1 MADFNQG
8 TLPSGTTFE
17 ITSVTGSLGCSV
29 SCFELD
35 SNGVL
40 KVKSGTVF
48 SNEVNSNHW
57 SPEADANGIIR
68 EAEMINRLASF
79 EANGDSKRENHT
91 GIINIVITP
100 PNEEPILRSIDLSP
114 VRVEGQENVVM
125 KFSGDW
131 TPISSHNKDKPF
143 EYSSAKRGTDSTKS
157 YNASINVTGDSITE
171 STLASPQLEGN
182 IKIDSVISLDNGGIA
197 NYAQSVGTETFY
209 RTNTIAN
216 GKNENDTGTL
226 DFEYKF
232 PIDNFSSGEHLA
244 TGTNNTLGLYAP
256 LAVANAD
263 WDNEVESTEKAKYG
277 CLK

>member
-1 MADFNQG
+1 MTYSLEGGDGKLQIDPNSGEVKIISPLDYETKTFHDYRVASVSGGEIQKSEVLRLYVENEAFSPPEYNLVSTQNTNYIGNKPHIAANNSLHSNSYTSTYIPSNIGKKDSAQRTLADFNQG

-125 KFSGDW
+125 KFSEIGHLFLHI
-131 TPISSHNKDKPF
+131 TKINLSSIQVLKEGLTQLNH
-143 EYSSAKRGTDSTKS
+143 
-157 YNASINVTGDSITE
+157 IT
-171 STLASPQLEGN
+171 L
-182 IKIDSVISLDNGGIA
+182 
-197 NYAQSVGTETFY
+197 QSM
-209 RTNTIAN
+209 
-216 GKNENDTGTL
+216 
-226 DFEYKF
+226 
-232 PIDNFSSGEHLA
+232 
-244 TGTNNTLGLYAP
+244 
-256 LAVANAD
+256 
-263 WDNEVESTEKAKYG
+263 
-277 CLK
+277 